1 MTKNP
6 GKPKRKHRSGLA
18 IFAAIIL
25 LIIVQ
30 TQYMSVERTYCEGE
44 VPVPDQ
50 RILLVVQRI
59 SPFVCCP

>member
-30 TQYMSVERTYCEGE
+30 TQYMSVERTYCEG
-44 VPVPDQ
+44 D
-50 RILLVVQRI
+50 
-59 SPFVCCP
+59 SSGSA